1 MRCAGAFGIV
11 LSVACEPAPPPPP
24 VVLHLDGDSVVLEP
38 GAIVVDIA
46 VGSADGDF
54 APDSATAI
62 AGDVI
67 RIRSENAGPHAV
79 GFDVTA
85 SDTSATRFLISTDQ
99 IRALPLLE
107 PDAQWMV
114 SLAGAPVGRYVLIC
128 MTHGARAEVR
138 VSDTRTGRRR

>member
-1 MRCAGAFGIV
+1 MRCAGAFVIASS
-11 LSVACEPAPPPPP
+11 LACDAPPPPPP
-24 VVLHLDGDSVVLEP
+24 VVLYLDGDSVVLEP
-38 GAIVVDIA
+38 GAIVVDVT
-46 VGSADGDF
+46 VGSGDGDF
-54 APDSATAI
+54 APDSVTAI

-85 SDTSATRFLISTDQ
+85 SDTSATGFLRSTDQ

-128 MTHGARAEVR
+128 LTHGARAV
-138 VSDTRTGRRR
+138 VGVNATRTGRRR